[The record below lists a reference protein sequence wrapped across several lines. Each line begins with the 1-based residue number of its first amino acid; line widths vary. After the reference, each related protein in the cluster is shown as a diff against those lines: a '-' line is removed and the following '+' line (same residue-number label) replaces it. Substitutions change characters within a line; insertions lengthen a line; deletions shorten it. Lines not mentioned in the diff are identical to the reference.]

1 MKMIKCT
8 VSNCSH
14 NKSEVCYADRINIGG
29 TCSKKCNDTCC
40 GSFLDKHLY
49 SDLTNSACS
58 NSSSEGSSP
67 CDCIVCSVETCKFNS
82 QSLCSL
88 GSIDVS
94 SDTEVQLY
102 TQANC
107 KSFENN

>member
-1 MKMIKCT
+1 MIKCT

-29 TCSKKCNDTCC
+29 TCSKKCDDTCC

-49 SDLTNSACS
+49 GNLTNSACS
-58 NSSSEGSSP
+58 NSSMKGEP

-88 GSIDVS
+88 GSIKVG

-107 KSFENN
+107 KSFEDN